1 MPARKTNKTV
11 EKRAVT
17 INIRIEPYFA
27 ARSDDP
33 KLAGLTGVGPTPEQ
47 AITSLRSVIAHTY
60 PFAQYEVTERI
71 ISATD

>member
-1 MPARKTNKTV
+1 MPPRKTNKSAEKTDITV
-11 EKRAVT
+11 
-17 INIRIEPYFA
+17 NIRTKPYFA
-27 ARSDDP
+27 AVSDDP

-60 PFAQYEVTERI
+60 PFDRFEVTERI